1 MNVARSVE
9 GIERCSRAVAIGT
22 FDGVHRGH
30 QRVIGAAV
38 DSGLVPTVVTF
49 DPHPRIALG
58 YGVELLTTLER
69 RLELIAGL
77 GVADTLV
84 VHFDHALQQREAE
97 DFARDVLGGIGAE
110 IVVAGETFRFGHRR
124 RGDLELLQGLG
135 FDARAVPFL
144 EGVSSTE
151 IRRLLQEG
159 DVAAAA
165 ELLGR
170 ATEVEGT
177 VVVGDERGGTLGFPT
192 ANLAV
197 ADDIALPADGV
208 YAGHYRRPD
217 GGVHRAAIN
226 VGRRPTFYEPGTAP
240 VLVEA
245 YLLHFDGDLYGEP
258 SRVSFAHR
266 LRDEQRFDSVEDLI
280 AQMHQDV
287 AEAERMLAG
296 ADLP

>member
-58 YGVELLTTLER
+58 YCVELLTTLER

-197 ADDIALPADGV
+197 DAQLLVPAYGI
-208 YAGHYRRPD
+208 YAGTAREA
-217 GGVHRAAIN
+217 RAAISIGMN
-226 VGRRPTFYEPGTAP
+226 PHYGGRERKI
-240 VLVEA
+240 EA
-245 YLLHFDGDLYGEP
+245 FLLDFEGDLYGQRLVVELWQ
-258 SRVSFAHR
+258 R
-266 LRDEQRFDSVEDLI
+266 LRDEQVFESEQALIDQIARDVE
-280 AQMHQDV
+280 ATRQAV
-287 AEAERMLAG
+287 RPG
-296 ADLP
+296 